1 MRRYF
6 LSTILLFTLSCAS
19 GPSQNP
25 DASASDNAKSDVA
38 LFLST
43 RSAEVEAKA
52 LDRLKLHN
60 VSHSDLKAIL
70 LGMLNGRTGPTGL
83 HLNMEIEHNGNKYP
97 YAIFAPEPLVP
108 GTSYPMIVI
117 LHGRGGNGITTIE
130 PWIKRLR
137 NEFIIVCP
145 EYPLGA
151 WWTLTAENVVLELIR
166 KIQAQYPTD
175 HNRVFLAG
183 LSNGAIGA
191 YMIGMFFPDY
201 FAGIVP
207 IAGAITERY
216 MHFLVN
222 LNNTPIYSIQGQDD
236 PFFPIQFSRRINQI
250 LSDMKYPV
258 TYREH
263 TEIGSAHGGHFLPES
278 EIPALYDWLKT
289 QKRNINPPA
298 VRMTREENHLDRI
311 QWARI
316 SKGRKLAALQIP
328 GPGEEITNL
337 HDGKIASL
345 FATHKER
352 NEFEIIGQNLL
363 EYEIYLNSDQVDFD
377 QPITV
382 TSQQLLAKDSK
393 LVTGDQAVSFF
404 GKVDKDMTVLLQE
417 YKARRDPYLL
427 YDAKV
432 KITFEKEIE
441 TAWNR

>member
-1 MRRYF
+1 MRHYF
-6 LSTILLFTLSCAS
+6 LSTILLFTLSCALET
-19 GPSQNP
+19 PQKP
-25 DASASDNAKSDVA
+25 AASASYNAKSDVE

-43 RSAEVEAKA
+43 RSAEVEAKV
-52 LDRLKLHN
+52 LDRLRLN
-60 VSHSDLKAIL
+60 NISHKDLKTVL
-70 LGMLNGRTGPTGL
+70 LEKLNGRNGLTGL

-97 YAIFAPEPLVP
+97 YAIFVPETVTP
-108 GTSYPMIVI
+108 GTNYPMIVI
-117 LHGRGGNGITTIE
+117 LHGRGGNGVTTIE

-145 EYPLGA
+145 EYPMGA
-151 WWTLTAENVVLELIR
+151 WWTLTAENIVLELIR
-166 KIQAQYPTD
+166 KIQTQYPVD
-175 HNRVFLAG
+175 YNRVFLAG

-191 YMIGMFFPDY
+191 YMIGMFYPDY

-207 IAGAITERY
+207 VAGAITERY

-222 LNNTPIYSIQGQDD
+222 LNNTPVYTIQGQDD

-263 TEIGSAHGGHFLPES
+263 TEIGSTHGGHFLPES
-278 EIPALYDWLKT
+278 EIPALSDWLKA
-289 QKRNINPPA
+289 QKRNTNPPV

-328 GPGEEITNL
+328 GPGEEATNV

-345 FATHKER
+345 FATHKET
-352 NEFEIIGQNLL
+352 NEFEVIGQNLL
-363 EYEIYLNSDQVDFD
+363 EYEIFLNSDQVDFD

-382 TSQQLLAKDSK
+382 TSQQLLTKDSK
-393 LVTGDQAVSFF
+393 LVTGEKTMSFV
-404 GKVDKDMTVLLQE
+404 GKADKDMAVLLQE

-432 KITFEKEIE
+432 KITFEKETE